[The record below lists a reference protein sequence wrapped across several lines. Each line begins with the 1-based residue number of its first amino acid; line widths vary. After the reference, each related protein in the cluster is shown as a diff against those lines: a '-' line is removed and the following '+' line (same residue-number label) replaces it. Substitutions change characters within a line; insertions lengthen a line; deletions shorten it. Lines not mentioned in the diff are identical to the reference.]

1 VGENTKKAP
10 GPQAQGVCSMNQKFL
25 TVLFAA
31 IIFSPPAAAQNVV
44 KLLQSDIYFQWKPMP
59 KGSAMCGYSVLG
71 NHLSRDNPK
80 IEWDINIDEVVQGSN
95 RAIGVSAGTFTVK
108 DKARAPRPPITE
120 LSFTTQDDPVPLDA
134 RLLGTPNSYNGIRGA
149 LDLERAA
156 KLLHA
161 ISEDR
166 QIVAT
171 LKYGDGTSDILKFEG
186 FRDNRKFGRGKNSP
200 FEECLRGL
208 TPHVSKFDI
217 QPLP

>member
-1 VGENTKKAP
+1 
-10 GPQAQGVCSMNQKFL
+10 
-25 TVLFAA
+25 
-31 IIFSPPAAAQNVV
+31 
-44 KLLQSDIYFQWKPMP
+44 MP
-59 KGSAMCGYSVLG
+59 KGSAMCGYSILG

-80 IEWDINIDEVVQGSN
+80 IEWDINIDEIVQGSN

-108 DKARAPRPPITE
+108 DKTRSPRPPITE
-120 LSFTTQDDPVPLDA
+120 LSFTTQDDPVPVDA
-134 RLLGTPNSYNGIRGA
+134 RLLGTPNAYNGIRGA
-149 LDLERAA
+149 LDLDHAV

-186 FRDNRKFGRGKNSP
+186 FRDTRKFGKGKNSP

-208 TPHVSKFDI
+208 TPPGSRFNT